1 MHTVHMSLCFVLVG
15 YQAILSIF
23 FGVTSLVL
31 EQSHNYGYLKHNDA
45 NLKNM
50 NENILWFIES
60 QLNTANLNVR
70 LLD

>member
-15 YQAILSIF
+15 YQAIF
-23 FGVTSLVL
+23 FGVTSLAL
-31 EQSHNYGYLKHNDA
+31 EQSHNYGYLKHSDA
-45 NLKNM
+45 NVKNM

-60 QLNTANLNVR
+60 QLNTANQNVR